1 MLLKQSFQEFIL
13 KAKASEENKDIKS
26 RVKDNVVLLFIR
38 ECYCVTLKWN

>member
-1 MLLKQSFQEFIL
+1 MLLKQLFQEFTL

-38 ECYCVTLKWN
+38 ECRYITLKWN